1 VTSVTCS
8 TAVVD
13 KEKEHTMK
21 RVNVVIPHRVDA
33 IASRYL
39 AEGAPAGALYRVLGE
54 WALAL
59 LEEAPCLE
67 LEEAEALIRF
77 LDAEG
82 AAVTPLR
89 HRDLESLISLIERLP
104 TRILEDALVADLEE
118 GAARRLAHRLA
129 AMHPLERLGVLM
141 KASWAREMRAGG
153 RPAMRHPIE
162 EPDAIIIARLV
173 APDCDASLRK
183 EQR

>member
-1 VTSVTCS
+1 MQKVTVVMPRRAE
-8 TAVVD
+8 AV
-13 KEKEHTMK
+13 
-21 RVNVVIPHRVDA
+21 A
-33 IASRYL
+33 ARYL
-39 AEGAPAGALYRVLGE
+39 TEGAPAGALYRVLGE

-59 LEEAPCLE
+59 IEEAPCLE

-104 TRILEDALVADLEE
+104 TRILEDAPFAGLAEDE
-118 GAARRLAHRLA
+118 ARRLARRLA
-129 AMHPLERLGVLM
+129 GMHPLERLGVLM

-153 RPAMRHPIE
+153 RSRMRHPIE
-162 EPDAIIIARLV
+162 EPDAMLIARLI
-173 APDCDASLRK
+173 APDSEIPPRNV
-183 EQR
+183 